1 MHDKLVA
8 EEEERRGKQKLN
20 ALFEDATQKI
30 EFHEKYL
37 MGTTSMDNVVNKS
50 NGFGADI
57 TSSDNDQMSI
67 DEDLEVDYPLGFDQ
81 DDDLFTDPD
90 MSEAALDHYAE
101 DDEASLE
108 AQELEEDSEE
118 EAVELNELAD

>member
-37 MGTTSMDNVVNKS
+37 MGNTDNVNKS
-50 NGFGADI
+50 NENGNINQESGADI
-57 TSSDNDQMSI
+57 NSSDNDQMSI
-67 DEDLEVDYPLGFDQ
+67 DGDLEIDYPLDFDH
-81 DDDLFTDPD
+81 DDDLSTDPD
-90 MSEAALDHYAE
+90 MSEMALD
-101 DDEASLE
+101 
-108 AQELEEDSEE
+108 Q
-118 EAVELNELAD
+118 N

>member
-37 MGTTSMDNVVNKS
+37 MGTTSMENVVVNKS

-67 DEDLEVDYPLGFDQ
+67 DEDLEVDYPLDFDR

-90 MSEAALDHYAE
+90 MSEAAPDQCAE

-118 EAVELNELAD
+118 E